1 MSWPFGR
8 YSFFGW
14 NGLCCPRD
22 ESYWSK
28 IPLLIG
34 GATTSKAH
42 TAVKIAP
49 EGNAPI
55 IYVKDASRA
64 VTVVNNLLSENKN
77 KFYTEEIAAE
87 YHSFREKFLDRSSNK
102 TYIDLKTARKRK
114 YNIDWEGFYPVT
126 YKDIGL

>member
-1 MSWPFGR
+1 MLACNNFEIIDLGVMVPAEVILQKALDEKVDVIGLSGLITPSLDEMVYVAKEMNR
-8 YSFFGW
+8 IILKSSF
-14 NGLCCPRD
+14 NC
-22 ESYWSK
+22 
-28 IPLLIG
+28 

-87 YHSFREKFLDRSSNK
+87 YHSFREKS
-102 TYIDLKTARKRK
+102 
-114 YNIDWEGFYPVT
+114 
-126 YKDIGL
+126 